1 MRASSLFAG
10 AACAAAASAQV
21 RLPFARREI
30 TAAAAE
36 ESGVEPRSSGDRRS
50 TPKLDV
56 LSDDWSYLVDVSVGT
71 PPQQMSLRLS
81 VQSGTSW
88 VLDAKHCK
96 NSSHWDVDV
105 YRDAYAGC
113 RYGALNASKSST
125 FLKPGIDAL
134 NGYIF
139 NDYIS
144 GRWVSD
150 VLDFAGI
157 RVPKFVMGFV
167 DTVDT
172 QVGVLGL
179 GFNETYS
186 PNILTGTGDA
196 VGDYLTLPERL
207 VKDGNITSPAYSLW
221 HKSTK
226 SGNVLL
232 GAVDRSKFEGP
243 LTRIRAYRSS
253 VRLSSWSPRGFD
265 AIIHSARGKRQ
276 AGYDLEPLGTD
287 RFSYLATGYQYETK
301 YTNVRL
307 APDYPISNLPSAL
320 AEDIWRLAGASSR
333 TGDRA
338 IIPCAAAETSTGH
351 IEIQLYGAD
360 GPILNVSIA
369 DLVLPKEMWSI
380 PSRWARDSESA
391 TEYCLFAIQTD
402 SSSEGYAPKSHAFGG
417 AMLRHAYMVFDP
429 VNAEMAFAQAKLD
442 STATEDIVPFASYGA
457 RIPGSTRAKQAPSYC
472 SDPSYNGDSSE
483 CTEASGSDGYG
494 SGGLPPSIS
503 RAIGVGVGVGFG
515 LFGLAILF
523 LCLWA
528 IRRGRR
534 IREAEKKESLGKQAD
549 VEQEADTQVGAGVG
563 DNVAQDG
570 SPPQKP
576 PSAVAR
582 EPPTAN
588 EVGGRH
594 DEDEITPVPRSGV
607 RLTMRLSEQR
617 TQSSHETTLRF
628 FKAGGYDNVASKGW
642 LDLPLQ
648 D

>member
-1 MRASSLFAG
+1 MRVSSLFAA

-21 RLPFARREI
+21 RLPFARRTI
-30 TAAAAE
+30 TAAAADD
-36 ESGVEPRSSGDRRS
+36 SGVEPRSSGDRRS
-50 TPKLDV
+50 MPTLDI
-56 LSDDWSYLVDVSVGT
+56 LSDDWSYLVDVSAGT

-88 VLDAKHCK
+88 VLDAKRCD

-113 RYGALNASKSST
+113 RYDALNASKSST
-125 FLKPGIDAL
+125 FLKPGIEAFD
-134 NGYIF
+134 GYIF

-144 GRWVSD
+144 GRWISD

-167 DTVDT
+167 DTADT

-179 GFNETYS
+179 GFNETYA
-186 PNILTGTGDA
+186 PNILTGTGDG

-221 HKSTK
+221 LDDKSTK

-243 LTRIRAYRSS
+243 LIRIRAYRSS
-253 VRLSSWSPRGFD
+253 ARLSSWSPRGFD
-265 AIIHSARGKRQ
+265 AIIHSARGKRR
-276 AGYDLEPLGTD
+276 ADDDLEPLGTY
-287 RFSYLATGYQYETK
+287 RFSYLADGYQYETK
-301 YTNVRL
+301 YTEIRL

-360 GPILNVSIA
+360 GPILNVPIA
-369 DLVLPKEMWSI
+369 DLVLPREMWSI
-380 PSRWARDSESA
+380 PSIWARDNESA

-402 SSSEGYAPKSHAFGG
+402 SSSKGYAPISHAFGG
-417 AMLRHAYMVFDP
+417 AMLRQAYMVFDP
-429 VNAEMAFAQAKLD
+429 ANAEMAFAQTKFD
-442 STATEDIVPFASYGA
+442 STTTEDIVPFASYGA
-457 RIPGSTRAKQAPSYC
+457 HIPGSTRAKQAPSYC

-483 CTEASGSDGYG
+483 CIEASGSDGHGY
-494 SGGLPPSIS
+494 GGLPPSIS
-503 RAIGVGVGVGFG
+503 RAIGVGVGVGVG
-515 LFGLAILF
+515 LFCLIILC

-534 IREAEKKESLGKQAD
+534 IREAEKKESPGKQAD
-549 VEQEADTQVGAGVG
+549 VEQRADTQVGAGEG

-570 SPPQKP
+570 SLPQKP
-576 PSAVAR
+576 PSAVTR

-594 DEDEITPVPRSGV
+594 NEDEITPIPR
-607 RLTMRLSEQR
+607 
-617 TQSSHETTLRF
+617 
-628 FKAGGYDNVASKGW
+628 
-642 LDLPLQ
+642 
-648 D
+648 